1 MSRIENEA
9 EMLFRSIF
17 HKTRKIE
24 PAFTV
29 GEKGA
34 ITDGHVDIYSSG
46 YNAQTDHSLQDGSY
60 VGRLPV
66 QIRGK
71 LAHKNRKLKS
81 FKVKR
86 SELEN
91 IKKIGGLVLLVATI
105 DRKSHVAIDPY
116 FVDLTG
122 ANAQHF
128 LEQMTKTQDSKM
140 VPVRPFPVDPEEVF
154 EYVTHLNRRYRTGL
168 PSIPNDTTMKNLD
181 QIKVTLPYEV
191 DLSKPQLF
199 GGPGSSAILESIGY
213 AQETQFIDAIL
224 QVTPA
229 SYTLST
235 LDNLSISCG
244 GVEFDS
250 CRRRRV
256 NASTFEFYISPGIRL
271 TFGPEGQRKA
281 RLRFQTSLSDV
292 IKDQRFLAGVR
303 NNDWILANGERW
315 LLLDHPNKA
324 IEQFIK
330 PLPYLED
337 LERLC
342 ETFGVDPRL
351 FKVGDLPHEQ
361 LESIKRVV
369 LCLFYEAELDN
380 AQGIPLR
387 QSLKVNGDAI
397 ELLWIFEEANGKW
410 VPVSF
415 FDSSKFWCRASLN
428 DGELIDGEPVQELVT
443 PFEFFSAGELT
454 RVLNLN
460 PELLVNSYRRIESHR
475 ARELARATTS
485 KLIRAADLRENRR
498 REFLTM
504 ALELCRWLRKDS
516 PSDCFLLLDEM
527 QIKKRLG
534 DLTTE
539 DLHSLKQLWKDV
551 GGRTVDEDAIQIEAA
566 ASILLGKLGGAEYL
580 LGKMEEPARST
591 FENQPIAFLRTE
603 ASYEVGVPNNQSEW
617 EKIENEINQEDYK
630 RIAHLYNGKSVDLEH
645 H

>member
-17 HKTRKIE
+17 HETRKIE

-34 ITDGHVDIYSSG
+34 ITDGHVDIYNSG
-46 YNAQTDHSLQDGSY
+46 YNQQTDHSLRDGSY
-60 VGRLPV
+60 IGRLPV

-71 LAHKNRKLKS
+71 LTHKNRRLKS
-81 FKVKR
+81 FKVQR
-86 SELEN
+86 SELES

-105 DRKSHVAIDPY
+105 DRKSHVATDPY
-116 FVDLTG
+116 FADLTG
-122 ANAQHF
+122 ANTQHF

-140 VPVRPFPVDPEEVF
+140 VPVKPFPVDPEQVF
-154 EYVTHLNRRYRTGL
+154 EYVTHLNRRYRSGL
-168 PSIPNDTTMKNLD
+168 PTKPNDTIMENLD
-181 QIKVTLPYEV
+181 QIKVTLPYEF

-199 GGPGSSAILESIGY
+199 GGPGSSALLESIDHS
-213 AQETQFIDAIL
+213 QETRFIDAIL

-235 LDNLSISCG
+235 LTNLSISCG
-244 GVEFDS
+244 GVEFVS
-250 CRRRRV
+250 CRRRRT

-271 TFGPEGQRKA
+271 TFGPEGQKEA
-281 RLRFQTSLSDV
+281 RLRFQTSLYDS
-292 IKDQRFLAGVR
+292 IKDQRFLAGVSKG
-303 NNDWILANGERW
+303 DWILANGERW

-324 IEQFIK
+324 IEEFTK

-337 LERLC
+337 VERLC

-369 LCLFYEAELDN
+369 LCLFYDAEFKN

-387 QSLKVNGDAI
+387 QSLKVNGDVI
-397 ELLWIFEEANGKW
+397 ELLWIFEEGNEKW

-415 FDSSKFWCRASLN
+415 FDSSKFWCRAPLN
-428 DGELIDGEPVQELVT
+428 DSEISDGEPVQELVT
-443 PFEFFSAGELT
+443 PFEFFSAEELT

-475 ARELARATTS
+475 AREFARATLS

-516 PSDCFLLLDEM
+516 PSDCLLFLDEM

-539 DLHSLKQLWKDV
+539 DLQSLNQLWKDA
-551 GGRTVDEDAIQIEAA
+551 GQRTSDEDALQIEAA
-566 ASILLGKLGGAEYL
+566 SSILLGKPGGAEYL
-580 LGKMEEPARST
+580 LGKMEEQARAT
-591 FENQPIAFLRTE
+591 FESQPISFLRAQ
-603 ASYEVGVPNNQSEW
+603 ASYEIGMPNNQSEW
-617 EKIENEINQEDYK
+617 GKVENEINQENYK